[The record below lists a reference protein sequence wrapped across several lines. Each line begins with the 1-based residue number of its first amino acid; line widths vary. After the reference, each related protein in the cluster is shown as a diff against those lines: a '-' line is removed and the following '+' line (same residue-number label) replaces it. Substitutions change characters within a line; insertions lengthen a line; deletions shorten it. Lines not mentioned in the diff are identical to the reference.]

1 MANLS
6 QIVDLE
12 LLKVIDI
19 WDKIMFSN
27 FPMGHIIIVLILKI
41 YLYGKTQDIGQ
52 EIKPENLKYLHQVEI
67 VN

>member
-1 MANLS
+1 
-6 QIVDLE
+6 
-12 LLKVIDI
+12 
-19 WDKIMFSN
+19 MFNN
-27 FPMGHIIIVLILKI
+27 FPMGHIMHVLILKI